1 MSHSNLS
8 PGDQSGERRAAKL
21 RFALSLLSAA
31 VLAACTTS
39 VPAPVVDRT
48 VRPATGAPPTP
59 MPKPG
64 LTPAVAPAS
73 PAVQPGNTAGSQFHV
88 VQPGETLYGIA
99 RSNALDPNALA
110 AWNNLP
116 ATQPLRVGQ
125 VLRLQA
131 PGAVAPAAGPAAT
144 TTVAAVPQTGVIQ
157 GQPLPGGPMA
167 LPPAPVGA
175 SPSPVGAGPLPAA
188 VPTVTPVEAPLK
200 REPKA
205 QRVAYSDAALA
216 AMQRG
221 DAAPNS
227 SALTQPPV
235 AVGSP
240 APAAASTQPSTAP
253 VPPPTASAPIDADI
267 KPGNGVERDGVLW
280 TWPTT
285 GKVASKFNDKATM
298 KGVDIAANAGT
309 AMVAAASGK
318 VIYVGK
324 EPRGFGQ
331 MIVISHAKETVT
343 VYFNADKVQVKE
355 QQRVLLGQKIAEV
368 SDASGNKMHF
378 EVRRQ
383 GRPLD
388 PLTMMP
394 R

>member
-1 MSHSNLS
+1 MSHSYPFPS
-8 PGDQSGERRAAKL
+8 HPGDTPDTVSVRLVA
-21 RFALSLLSAA
+21 LLSVATL
-31 VLAACTTS
+31 LAACTTS

-48 VRPATGAPPTP
+48 ARPAAGTP
-59 MPKPG
+59 ATPLPKPG
-64 LTPAVAPAS
+64 LTAPALPTS
-73 PAVQPGNTAGSQFHV
+73 PPVQPGNTAGSQFHV

-99 RSNALDPNALA
+99 RNNALDPNALA

-125 VLRLQA
+125 VLRLQP
-131 PGAVAPAAGPAAT
+131 PGAAAPAVGPAAT
-144 TTVAAVPQTGVIQ
+144 TVAVVPQTGVIQ
-157 GQPLPGGPMA
+157 GQPLPGGPMS

-175 SPSPVGAGPLPAA
+175 STSPAAATPLPGA
-188 VPTVTPVEAPLK
+188 VPVVTPVEAPLK

-205 QRVAYSDAALA
+205 QRIAYSDAALA

-221 DAAPNS
+221 DAAPTT
-227 SALTQPPV
+227 SAPTQ
-235 AVGSP
+235 
-240 APAAASTQPSTAP
+240 PAAAVSSPSPAATAAVPPSAAP
-253 VPPPTASAPIDADI
+253 VLPPGTSAPVDADI

-324 EPRGFGQ
+324 EPRGYGQ

-368 SDASGNKMHF
+368 SDAAGNKMHF

-383 GRPLD
+383 GRPMD